1 MFDVC
6 VIGHVA
12 KHLILAQGKGRGPR
26 PGGAAY
32 YAAMAFRSLGLR
44 TAVLTKVAAED
55 RIEAL
60 EAAGVV
66 A

>member
-6 VIGHVA
+6 VIGHVS
-12 KHLILAQGKGRGPR
+12 KDHSVVWGKTTGPR

-44 TAVLTKVAAED
+44 TAVLTTVAAED